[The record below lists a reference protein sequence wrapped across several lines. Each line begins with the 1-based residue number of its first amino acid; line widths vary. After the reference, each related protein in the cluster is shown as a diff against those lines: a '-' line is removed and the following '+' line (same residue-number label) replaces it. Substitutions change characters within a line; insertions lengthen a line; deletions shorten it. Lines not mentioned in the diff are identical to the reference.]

1 MFYYQLSSLNL
12 QALEQSKGRSFVRER
27 LRWLFLEVKPKP
39 FMDKEISTILL
50 KDLLWYF

>member
-27 LRWLFLEVKPKP
+27 FSDDIFRSQTQTF
-39 FMDKEISTILL
+39 
-50 KDLLWYF
+50 YG